1 VPPRSRPQVKDF
13 AKKAMKTSEVRVDV
27 KLNKHIW
34 SKGVRNVRRRALCR
48 SLWAASQ
55 HTRHAWPP
63 ARWLTRAAAAAA
75 QVPTRV
81 RVQISRRRND
91 DEDAKARGAT
101 ESCHRAAARL
111 VGFAPRAAAQMRAR

>member
-1 VPPRSRPQVKDF
+1 VKDF

-34 SKGVRNVRRRALCR
+34 SKGVRNVRRRRCVSLCVQ
-48 SLWAASQ
+48 SLWAADR
-55 HTRHAWPP
+55 RHALPL
-63 ARWLTRAAAAAA
+63 RGGSRAATAAA

-91 DEDAKARGAT
+91 DEDAKARGA
-101 ESCHRAAARL
+101 
-111 VGFAPRAAAQMRAR
+111 PRGCRSAVMRP